1 MNTALKSG
9 PEEGRKWVLGRVPTA
24 LRAWATSGHCPG
36 PNGGSFPRA
45 SLKGGSMEVA
55 FGAGGLP
62 TQPPP
67 TPSLGP
73 DSHKAAAGVSGLK
86 LKPGPAG
93 AHTCPPR
100 AAHALGEAPGAGMLS
115 LLPEALSTRPTGGR
129 GPAVGI
135 RTWCTRKRKNLG
147 LNWDGEAHPRADQD
161 TTQEL
166 RYL

>member
-1 MNTALKSG
+1 
-9 PEEGRKWVLGRVPTA
+9 
-24 LRAWATSGHCPG
+24 
-36 PNGGSFPRA
+36 
-45 SLKGGSMEVA
+45 MEVA